1 LSLATSVLASWAWP
15 ESFGWL
21 KGRIGA
27 LVLELGRGPGS
38 LWSEVVDSPPN
49 LMDHPEYEWEAEV
62 RLGDELCMPERAFL
76 RSRRRRMRAAF
87 AELFNIP
94 ISEIDERD
102 IPIVAIAGSGG
113 GKYRL
118 RSFCFY

>member
-1 LSLATSVLASWAWP
+1 MTSWVWP

-27 LVLELGRGPGS
+27 LVFELGRGPGS

-62 RLGDELCMPERAFL
+62 RLGDELCMPERAFI

-102 IPIVAIAGSGG
+102 IPTVAIAGSGG
-113 GKYRL
+113 GMYHL
-118 RSFCFY
+118 RCFFFY